1 MPSHF
6 ELLAKVHLYD
16 MVKSRCNKMRHLNS
30 TLSKNT
36 CSILDASH
44 PQRGDEGDADD
55 EDDDDDDDALLAY
68 AQLFH

>member
-1 MPSHF
+1 
-6 ELLAKVHLYD
+6 
-16 MVKSRCNKMRHLNS
+16 MRHLNS

-55 EDDDDDDDALLAY
+55 EDDDDDDDDALLAY